1 MAWERLASGQAGD
14 NAAIFPKIFNS
25 SSTLTVVVCFLLYAA
40 VFAFRL

>member
-25 SSTLTVVVCFLLYAA
+25 SSTLTVAIRFLLYAA
-40 VFAFRL
+40 IFASRL